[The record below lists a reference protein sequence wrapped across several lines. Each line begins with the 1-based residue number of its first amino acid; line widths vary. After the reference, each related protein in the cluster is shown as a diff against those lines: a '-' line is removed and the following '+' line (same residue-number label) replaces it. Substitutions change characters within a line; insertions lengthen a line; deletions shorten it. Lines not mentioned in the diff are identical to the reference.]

1 MSLSDCFALQ
11 TLPTDIVS
19 MIHRY
24 GKYELFRG
32 TLKWEVQLQHDR
44 SYDLFVHYCRVY
56 TSGITVVL
64 CINSSQFNV
73 YIGSK
78 HHSTFLLPEGFYAGD
93 VCVLDN
99 TLYILH
105 QRRSSKDETK
115 ISLLNLNGEIVREIT
130 ISKYMCFFNIDKNG
144 NIIGWT
150 NSYTQMEVTCLIDIF
165 SNDGMLIRSLQVN
178 HRVGMINL
186 QGVDIFVTCGDRIGS
201 SVNFIKKYDIF
212 GKEVH
217 AYYGLQRLL
226 IAPCGE
232 LIFIGFDMKFM
243 AKTGRIINLTP
254 PLDHAY
260 VASASIA
267 TNGNLVVVFGDLN
280 DGTKRTICCYR

>member
-1 MSLSDCFALQ
+1 MSLFDCFALQ

-19 MIHRY
+19 ILNRY
-24 GKYELFRG
+24 GKYEFFRG
-32 TLKWEVQLQHDR
+32 TLKWEVQLEHDR

-64 CINSSQFNV
+64 CTNSSHFNV
-73 YIGSK
+73 YIGSE

-93 VCVLDN
+93 ICVLEN
-99 TLYILH
+99 TIYILH
-105 QRRSSKDETK
+105 NKRSSNDETK
-115 ISLLNLNGEIVREIT
+115 ISLLNLNGEVVREIT
-130 ISKYMCFFNIDKNG
+130 ISKCMCFFNIDKNG

-150 NSYTQMEVTCLIDIF
+150 NSYNQMEVNCLIDIF

-178 HRVGMINL
+178 HRVGMIVP
-186 QGVDIFVTCGDRIGS
+186 QGVDMYVLCHLEP
-201 SVNFIKKYDIF
+201 SVNFLKKYDIF
-212 GKEVH
+212 GKEVD

-226 IAPCGE
+226 ISPCGE
-232 LIFIGFDMKFM
+232 LIFFIFDMTFVT
-243 AKTGRIINLTP
+243 KTGRIINLTP

-267 TNGNLVVVFGDLN
+267 ANGNLVVVFGDLN
-280 DGTKRTICCYR
+280 DSTKRKICCYK